1 MKYQQSIQNPSR
13 LRAMTGLSSD
23 DFHALL
29 PCFQHTLLQYME
41 THTIDGYLREG
52 RKYSPYQNSPLPT
65 DADKLFFILT
75 YLRHNPTQT
84 VQGHMFGMSQSN
96 ASKWINLL
104 HEVLNR
110 TLAQQQVLPARDAA
124 TLAKRLQTTQPSDET
139 DADGEKGST
148 TMLDME
154 QAPLFSMMGRNDQ
167 SIDRKI
173 VMTKRSI
180 IAGKRKTIR

>member
-1 MKYQQSIQNPSR
+1 MMMKYQQSIENPSR
-13 LRAMTGLSSD
+13 LRAMTGLTTD
-23 DFHALL
+23 VFYALL
-29 PCFQHTLLQYME
+29 ACFQHTLLQYMD
-41 THTIDGYLREG
+41 THTIDGYIREG

-124 TLAKRLQTTQPSDET
+124 TLAKHLQMVQTSDEAA
-139 DADGEKGST
+139 ADGEKDT
-148 TMLDME
+148 TTTLEME
-154 QAPLFSMMGRNDQ
+154 QPPLFFMMGRND
-167 SIDRKI
+167 
-173 VMTKRSI
+173 RSI
-180 IAGKRKTIR
+180 AR

>member
-1 MKYQQSIQNPSR
+1 MYTYILFFSSVVMMMKYQQSIENPSR
-13 LRAMTGLSSD
+13 LRAMTGLTTD
-23 DFHALL
+23 VFYALL
-29 PCFQHTLLQYME
+29 ACFQHTLLQYMD
-41 THTIDGYLREG
+41 THTIDGYIREG

-96 ASKWINLL
+96 ASKWITLL

-124 TLAKRLQTTQPSDET
+124 TLAKHLQMAHIDDELE
-139 DADGEKGST
+139 ADGEKVST
-148 TMLDME
+148 PTLE
-154 QAPLFSMMGRNDQ
+154 LEHAPLFS
-167 SIDRKI
+167 
-173 VMTKRSI
+173 
-180 IAGKRKTIR
+180 